1 MTHVLTLFIVI
12 ATFWAMEWVAW
23 ASHKYV
29 MHGFLWVLHRD
40 HHRGPR
46 GRLQRNDAF
55 FVIFAIPS
63 WLCIMLGM
71 MSASPVSVSIGAGI
85 AVYGF
90 AYFLV
95 HEVFIHRRLK
105 FWRDTKSVYWLA
117 VRKAHMQHHRH
128 VDRED
133 GECFGM
139 LWVAHR
145 YIVDARRALGRDTP

>member
-1 MTHVLTLFIVI
+1 MTHLQTLFIVVV
-12 ATFWAMEWVAW
+12 TFWAMEWVAW
-23 ASHKYV
+23 ASHKYL

-71 MSASPVSVSIGAGI
+71 MHASAISVSIGAGI
-85 AVYGF
+85 ALYGF

-105 FWRDTKSVYWLA
+105 FWRDTKNVYWLA

-128 VDRED
+128 VERED

-139 LWVAHR
+139 LWVARR
-145 YIVDARRALGRDTP
+145 YIVDARQALGRGTT